1 MKKGYGWQLSFIL
14 YARVGKMSFFF
25 LFFFFFFFSRNV
37 AMWIVEDGIM
47 SVVILTMG
55 QKQDINSKTMSSSLS
70 FDIF

>member
-1 MKKGYGWQLSFIL
+1 MKKGYGCRPSFIL
-14 YARVGKMSFFF
+14 YPRVGKMS
-25 LFFFFFFFSRNV
+25 LFFFFQLECGNV
-37 AMWIVEDGIM
+37 DCGRWHNE

>member
-25 LFFFFFFFSRNV
+25 LFFFSRNV